1 MAGYWVKL
9 QDQVSG
15 PFDKA
20 GLQQLIKEG
29 QLTADHLV
37 GSSAEGP
44 WAPLNR
50 AAQPAAEGGNW
61 FYIVSGFASDSQK
74 GPFSTAEM
82 VQLRDRKEITDGT
95 AVYHPGL
102 YADQWT
108 PFQETSL
115 VDHYQAMQH
124 EREARRQEEMR
135 RQAELQEQQRQ
146 EAERQRQEEM
156 RRQEELQAQQQ
167 ETQRIAMAQMQQQQ
181 AEQQQQLQLVMQG
194 IDQLKSKCS
203 PAAQD
208 WIARATA
215 EQYWV
220 RKDYYHLRGY
230 LETFVPNRLG
240 SPAVSGHLQ
249 QADNHDNFKAAIWLT
264 LSAFFEVAREC
275 YPPNPQAEQVI
286 LQVGQTDVWDGCSCY
301 TLEALL
307 YQIPGLT
314 AEHEQLAMQE
324 FENRHRHSAWL
335 CSIYY
340 AIRAIII
347 KRNGPLEINPR
358 VNNVFQTAENGFDV
372 WQALVSHGY
381 IALLEVDLFGAVTLP
396 GSLVAPVADIPPP
409 PEHLTRKAG
418 SPDLNFP
425 S

>member
-15 PFDKA
+15 PFNKE
-20 GLQQLIKEG
+20 GLQQLIKQG
-29 QLTADHLV
+29 QLTAEHLV

-44 WAPLNR
+44 WAPLKK
-50 AAQPAAEGGNW
+50 AAQSAAEVGSW

-74 GPFSTAEM
+74 GPLSTQAM
-82 VQLRDRKEITDGT
+82 ILLRDKKEISDDT

-102 YADQWT
+102 YKDQWV

-115 VDHYQAMQH
+115 VGHFRAMQQ
-124 EREARRQEEMR
+124 EREARRQEEMQ
-135 RQAELQEQQRQ
+135 RQAEIQEQQRQ

-156 RRQEELQAQQQ
+156 RRQAELQAQQQ
-167 ETQRIAMAQMQQQQ
+167 EAQRHAMEQAQQQLAAQQQQ
-181 AEQQQQLQLVMQG
+181 AQLASQE
-194 IDQLKSKCS
+194 IDLLKSQS
-203 PAAQD
+203 SAAAQD
-208 WIARATA
+208 WISRATA

-230 LETFVPNRLG
+230 LEMFVPGRLG
-240 SPAVSGHLQ
+240 SPAASSHLQ
-249 QADNHDNFKAAIWLT
+249 QADSHDNFKAAIWLT
-264 LSAFFEVAREC
+264 LSAFYELACEC
-275 YPPNPQAEQVI
+275 YPPNPQAGQAI
-286 LQVGQTDVWDGCSCY
+286 LQVNQTDVWDGRSCY

-307 YQIPGLT
+307 HQVPGLT

-340 AIRAIII
+340 AIRSLII

-358 VNNVFQTAENGFDV
+358 VHNIFQIAENGYDV
-372 WQALVSHGY
+372 WQALVSHAY
-381 IALLEVDLFGAVTLP
+381 MALLEVDLFSAVSMPTP
-396 GSLVAPVADIPPP
+396 GVNIPPP
-409 PEHLTRKAG
+409 P
-418 SPDLNFP
+418 PP
-425 S
+425 PP

>member
-29 QLTADHLV
+29 QLKAEHLV

-44 WAPLNR
+44 WAPLKK
-50 AAQPAAEGGNW
+50 AAQPAAEVGNW

-74 GPFSTAEM
+74 GPLSTEAM
-82 VQLRDRKEITDGT
+82 VLLRDKKDITDDT

-102 YADQWT
+102 YKNEWV
-108 PFQETSL
+108 PFQQTSL
-115 VDHYQAMQH
+115 VGHYQAMQQQ
-124 EREARRQEEMR
+124 REARRQEEMQ
-135 RQAELQEQQRQ
+135 RQAEIQEQQRQ

-156 RRQEELQAQQQ
+156 RRQAEFQAQQQ
-167 ETQRIAMAQMQQQQ
+167 EAQRIAMQQAQQQL
-181 AEQQQQLQLVMQG
+181 AEQQRQVQLVSQE
-194 IDQLKSKCS
+194 IDQLKSQSS

-208 WIARATA
+208 WISRATA

-230 LETFVPNRLG
+230 LEMFVPGRLG
-240 SPAVSGHLQ
+240 SPAASSHLQ

-264 LSAFFEVAREC
+264 LSAFYQLACEC
-275 YPPNPQAEQVI
+275 YAPNPQAGQTI
-286 LQVGQTDVWDGCSCY
+286 LQVNQTDIWDGRSCY

-307 YQIPGLT
+307 YQVPGLS
-314 AEHEQLAMQE
+314 AEFEQLAMQE
-324 FENRHRHSAWL
+324 FESRHQHSAWL

-340 AIRAIII
+340 AIRALII
-347 KRNGPLEINPR
+347 KRNGPLKINPR
-358 VNNVFQTAENGFDV
+358 VHNIFQTAENGYDV
-372 WQALVSHGY
+372 WQALVSHAY
-381 IALLEVDLFGAVTLP
+381 MALLEVDLFDAVSMKGTM
-396 GSLVAPVADIPPP
+396 APPLANIPPAIRP
-409 PEHLTRKAG
+409 PG
-418 SPDLNFP
+418 
-425 S
+425 